1 MSTKVSAYAF
11 YQKKTSLKTEISIW
25 KWLKT
30 SQGFE
35 FELLFQN
42 VYLTP
47 TLAASDITHTGG
59 LSL

>member
-1 MSTKVSAYAF
+1 MSTLVNAYAF
-11 YQKKTSLKTEISIW
+11 YQEKTNLKTEISIS

-30 SQGFE
+30 SQGLE

-47 TLAASDITHTGG
+47 TLAVSDITTTGG
-59 LSL
+59 LSP